1 MDIPKATH
9 ETMVGHV
16 KGIPFPIIID
26 DNTQNQKRYG
36 EIFHDD
42 DAETSL
48 SATQMYG
55 HDQNDEPIPVGIS
68 ITLKIKTP
76 NDYME
81 FIIIPDN
88 EFVSELITSKKIHFG
103 NSNGKLFFHMDIDPK
118 PIENVWENS

>member
-48 SATQMYG
+48 TATQMYG

-103 NSNGKLFFHMDIDPK
+103 NSNGELFFHMDIDPK